1 MTATLPGIYLSWD
14 ESAEPLPTFI
24 GYRVYKRELG
34 VTAWTNIELI
44 SDRSRPYTTVY
55 GVKSGQVYEIG
66 VSVVAEVSGD
76 EVEST
81 ISTVQSSVVFTDSFL
96 HATDSPGS
104 YTDLNVTGQSYPV
117 EQDVQFVQPA
127 GRSAPIAH
135 VGRRRVKNLRLTIGA
150 EYHASGP
157 WAALE
162 LLVDRQ
168 YSNGSVLCYR
178 DGLGL
183 LVYCQLV
190 GPQRTDQPMVYGA
203 QLELRQVNYSEA
215 L

>member
-1 MTATLPGIYLSWD
+1 MTATLPGIYISWD

-34 VTAWTNIELI
+34 ETSWTNIELI

-55 GVKSGQVYEIG
+55 SVKSGTVYELG

-76 EVEST
+76 EVESA
-81 ISTVQSSVVFTDSFL
+81 ISTVQSSVVFVDSFL
-96 HATDSPGS
+96 HDTSSPGY
-104 YTDLNVTGQSYPV
+104 YTDLNVVAQSYPV
-117 EQDVQFVQPA
+117 DQDVQFVQPA

-135 VGRRRVKNLRLTIGA
+135 VGRRRVKNLRVTLGA
-150 EYHASGP
+150 ELHGEGP
-157 WAALE
+157 WDALE
-162 LLVDRQ
+162 MLVDRQ
-168 YSNGSVLCYR
+168 FAAGSVLCYR
-178 DGLGL
+178 DGLGT

-190 GPQRTDQPMVYGA
+190 TPQRGDQPVIYGT
-203 QLELRQVNYSEA
+203 QLDLRQVNYSEA